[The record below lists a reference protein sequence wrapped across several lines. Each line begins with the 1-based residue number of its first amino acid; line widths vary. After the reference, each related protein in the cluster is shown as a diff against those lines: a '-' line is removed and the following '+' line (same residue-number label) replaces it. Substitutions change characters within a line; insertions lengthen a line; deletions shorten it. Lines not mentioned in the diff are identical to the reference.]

1 MLFRSDALAMA
12 VQYFTES
19 MAQTEQK
26 AIAAREAEQWELE
39 RKFIQGDGGLRVDAL
54 GYASSVED
62 LQKALTASV
71 GGANWLDEL

>member
-1 MLFRSDALAMA
+1 MA

-39 RKFIQGDGGLRVDAL
+39 RRFIQGDGGLSIDAL
-54 GYASSVED
+54 GYATSLED
-62 LQKALTASV
+62 LQKASTAMS
-71 GGANWLDEL
+71 GGCNWLDN